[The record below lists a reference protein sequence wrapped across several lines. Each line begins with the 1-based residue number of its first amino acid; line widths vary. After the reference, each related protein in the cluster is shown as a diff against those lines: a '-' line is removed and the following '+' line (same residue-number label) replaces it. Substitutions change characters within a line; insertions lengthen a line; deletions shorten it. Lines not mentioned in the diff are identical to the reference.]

1 MRFRDDGGNLGFGLL
16 SATLTGLL
24 AASTGQGLAA
34 ATPTAEQAL
43 KLTPVQ
49 ADVDFERVKE
59 SELSNCTIKAESVD
73 GKTGWVVRGP
83 AGQVLRQF
91 IDSNKDNVVDL
102 WCYYNEGFEVYR
114 DIDSNFNGKADQY
127 RWLNTAGT
135 RWALDHDENGTIDQ
149 WKRISAEEV
158 SAEAVGALA
167 THDANRFQC
176 LLLSPEELRGLGL
189 GPERQKSLREK
200 IEQAPAAFKSNS
212 RKQKA
217 LSAKSM
223 WVQFGGLRP
232 ALVPAGTDDSTS
244 DLIVY
249 ENVISMV
256 ETDGKTNQV
265 VVGTLVQVGDTW
277 RLIDSPSLLDTKS
290 ELAGGSF
297 FQPFSRTRPGAGG
310 DSGLSQQMQELLQK
324 LEQLDQQA
332 THGTPEAQAA
342 NAAERCDVLEKIA
355 QSAPTAE
362 DRAQWIRSLAETIS
376 AAVQTGVMP
385 DGTDRLKALHAKLT
399 QDQGSEEL
407 AAYVHFRY
415 ITALYNRDLQDG
427 EKGDFAKVQ
436 KRWLNNLKKYVAD
449 YPRSADTAEAMLQL
463 GTNEEFS
470 GEEEEAKKWYGQI
483 VDQFPKSP
491 TAAKAAGAITRLDSV
506 GKTLKLHGAGLT
518 GKTVDLAQLRKKV
531 VLIQY
536 WATWCEPCK
545 ADLETIKDVLAKY
558 GKDGFTVVSISLDNK
573 KEDVTAYLKKHSL
586 PWTHIFEPGG
596 LDSRLA
602 NELGVLTLPTML
614 LVDQDGKVVNRGI
627 NAAEIDREVKALLQQ
642 TADNRK

>member
-1 MRFRDDGGNLGFGLL
+1 MRFRDDGVHLTFTLL

-24 AASTGQGLAA
+24 AASTSPTLAA

-49 ADVDFERVKE
+49 ADVEFERAND
-59 SELSNCTIKAESVD
+59 SDLSKCTIKAESID

-102 WCYYNEGFEVYR
+102 WCYYNEGIEIYR

-135 RWALDHDENGTIDQ
+135 RWALDHDEDGTVDE

-158 SAEAVGALA
+158 SAEAVAALA
-167 THDANRFQC
+167 SHDARRFER
-176 LLLSPEELRGLGL
+176 LLLTGEELKGLGL

-200 IEQAPAAFKSNS
+200 IEQAPAAFKSNA
-212 RKQKA
+212 RKQKG
-217 LSAKSM
+217 LSAKSV
-223 WVQFGGLRP
+223 WLQFGGTRP
-232 ALVPAGTDDSTS
+232 GLVPAGTDESTN
-244 DLIVY
+244 DLICY

-256 ETDGKTNQV
+256 ETDGKPGQV
-265 VVGTLVQVGDTW
+265 VVGTLVQVGDIW
-277 RLIDSPSLLDTKS
+277 KLIDSPSLLDTKS
-290 ELAGGSF
+290 ELAAAPF
-297 FQPFSRTRPGAGG
+297 FQPFARTRPGAGT

-324 LEQLDQQA
+324 LEQLDQQS
-332 THGTPEAQAA
+332 THGTPEVQAA

-355 QSAPTAE
+355 ESAPTAE
-362 DRAQWIRSLAETIS
+362 DRAQWLRSLAETIS
-376 AAVQTGVMP
+376 ASVQTGVMP
-385 DGTDRLKALHAKLT
+385 DGTDRLKALHAKLA
-399 QDQGSEEL
+399 QEPGSEDL
-407 AAYVHFRY
+407 AAYVQFRY
-415 ITALYNRDLQDG
+415 ITALYNRELQSD
-427 EKGDFAKVQ
+427 EKIDFPQVQ
-436 KRWLNNLKKYVAD
+436 KKWLKNLKKYVAD
-449 YPRSADTAEAMLQL
+449 YPQSADTAEAMLQL

-483 VDQFPKSP
+483 VDQFPKSAS
-491 TAAKAAGAITRLDSV
+491 AAKAAGAITRLDSV
-506 GKTLKLHGAGLT
+506 GKILKFHGAGLT
-518 GKTVDLAQLRKKV
+518 GKTVDLSQFRKKV

-545 ADLETIKDVLAKY
+545 ADLETIKDAVAKY

-573 KEDVTAYLKKHSL
+573 KEDVAAYLKKHTL

-642 TADNRK
+642 TADTRK